1 MLSLSPNILYCTLTL
16 QIDISFD
23 DGIILFFYQINK
35 RMGFPGGS
43 AVKNLS
49 ANAGG
54 EGSSPGWGKCPGD
67 GNGKLI
73 QYSCLGNPMD
83 RGAWR
88 TAVHGF
94 IKNRT

>member
-1 MLSLSPNILYCTLTL
+1 MAYRCTAKFIYIYISL
-16 QIDISFD
+16 
-23 DGIILFFYQINK
+23 
-35 RMGFPGGS
+35 GFPGS
-43 AVKNLS
+43 SSVKNLS
-49 ANAGG
+49 ASAGG